1 MASRYEIQELRN
13 GLRIRASRDL
23 AMWERL
29 FITALA
35 GVIAGFVGAGILGIW
50 WIAASPVVAAAVF
63 IAVRARKAVLR
74 VTNVEFIT
82 TGDLGRRAQTPRVVN
97 TAEIRRLEFKGE
109 GGAFLQKLEG
119 LYAMTDRRDLC
130 VLPFLNWEQ
139 TQQVIHAIERK
150 FPGLAEGWR

>member
-23 AMWERL
+23 AMRERL

-35 GVIAGFVGAGILGIW
+35 GVITGFVGTKIFGIW
-50 WIAASPVVAAAVF
+50 WIAASLVVAAGVF
-63 IAVRARKAVLR
+63 TTIRARKAVLR

-97 TAEIRRLEFKGE
+97 TADIRRLEFKGE
-109 GGAFLQKLEG
+109 GAAFLQKLEG
-119 LYAMTDRRDLC
+119 LYALTDRRDLC
-130 VLPFLNWEQ
+130 VLPFLDWEQ
-139 TQQVIHAIERK
+139 TQQVIHAIKGK